1 MHLFETILDKTLAN
15 VLNEE
20 EIIKRYNGDVRLIA
34 KRLYEKTLE
43 AIKAYRPDD
52 AYNLAI
58 LYDKLKAF
66 KPSDRSD
73 VYMTSFYAEFT
84 DGGLRNPYSAGVALR
99 HMYPNKKVFEIIDNY
114 GRKGSTAFAFY
125 ELAYKALMKNEKKWD
140 EKTKGEFLKYSF
152 ISFVFFLLY
161 AHIKNSIRDSEMG
174 DREKNINNKGN
185 FEQLYERIVH
195 IKELKTKFLYLAQ
208 LITKYGRLLEQKNA
222 KIDITPALQV
232 LKARDVELLAKN
244 LDKIPK
250 KDIKEETFAK
260 IKEDIKEYY
269 NYLIT
274 KYYKQKT
281 PPPAAQ
287 EEIPSR
293 WLPAARDWWYQL
305 TNGEKDLDQ
314 IPENMKNFLREPYY
328 EYIYAQRHGDRS
340 RMAQITASYLYKA

>member
-1 MHLFETILDKTLAN
+1 MRHPIYTKGKFKITIVITPQGLHMHLFETILDKALAN

-52 AYNLAI
+52 SYDLAI
-58 LYDKLKAF
+58 LYDRLKAL
-66 KPSDRSD
+66 KPSDRSIRD
-73 VYMTSFYAEFT
+73 YMTSFYIEFIS
-84 DGGLRNPYSAGVALR
+84 DSSGDLLKNPYSAPVALQ
-99 HMYPNKKVFEIIDNY
+99 HMYPRMKANEIVNNY
-114 GRKGSTAFAFY
+114 GGRGSTAWAFY
-125 ELAYKALMKNEKKWD
+125 ELVFKAFTKNEKKWD
-140 EKTKGEFLKYSF
+140 EKTKSEFLKYSF
-152 ISFVFFLLY
+152 ISFVFLFLY
-161 AHIKNSIRDSEMG
+161 AHIKNSIRDSETG
-174 DREKNINNKGN
+174 EREKNINNKGN
-185 FEQLYERIVH
+185 FVQLYERIVH

-222 KIDITPALQV
+222 KIDIIPALQV

-260 IKEDIKEYY
+260 IKEDIEEYY

-281 PPPAAQ
+281 PPTAAQ
-287 EEIPSR
+287 EELSSR
-293 WLPAARDWWYQL
+293 WLPA
-305 TNGEKDLDQ
+305 
-314 IPENMKNFLREPYY
+314 LR
-328 EYIYAQRHGDRS
+328 G
-340 RMAQITASYLYKA
+340 